1 MKLNLPS
8 KITIARIA
16 LILPVIVFYA
26 LLRISNWFVIP
37 MTAFYV
43 IASCTDFIDGH
54 IARSRNMVTTL
65 GKFLDPI
72 ADKVLVA
79 TGLIIIVN
87 MGMFKLVGVIGAII
101 ILGRELAIS
110 AFRQIAAS
118 KGVIM
123 AADKLG
129 KLKTVFTLIAIP
141 AIFLARL
148 LFINITFVRVIGYIF
163 YIFGFVM
170 FVISLILTV
179 VSGYNYI
186 VSNKKVFEDNDEHQD
201 GDVTATDDSPSDD
214 LKI

>member
-26 LLRISNWFVIP
+26 LLRVSNWFVIP

-129 KLKTVFTLIAIP
+129 KL
-141 AIFLARL
+141 
-148 LFINITFVRVIGYIF
+148 
-163 YIFGFVM
+163 
-170 FVISLILTV
+170 
-179 VSGYNYI
+179 
-186 VSNKKVFEDNDEHQD
+186 
-201 GDVTATDDSPSDD
+201 
-214 LKI
+214 